1 MSRPHYDP
9 TSHLMAVLIQ
19 CRTEPMLSTTR
30 PFCPSGAFNSRPN
43 STLQQH
49 VNENRHSAQS
59 TDHYPSPAPYL
70 QGISP
75 RGKIVGFLRRRVTQ
89 RGWTTKLTEGK

>member
-1 MSRPHYDP
+1 
-9 TSHLMAVLIQ
+9 MAVLISLQ
-19 CRTEPMLSTTR
+19 KGANAVHDPTLLSQWR
-30 PFCPSGAFNSRPN
+30 VQLAIRI

-49 VNENRHSAQS
+49 VTENRHSAQS
-59 TDHYPSPAPYL
+59 TDHYPSPAPHL

-75 RGKIVGFLRRRVTQ
+75 RGKIVGFLRRRVTL